1 MNVNDTA
8 PTTAN
13 PDTLFIPYLWPDEPD
28 PTNSLTYAN
37 NYLEDNP
44 GTCLSATNQTQAC
57 KYVNPVKSGKSNY
70 GPVGSSYMCS
80 ALASQTLQRLSSD
93 TSTVTTKI
101 KNLQQGGNTNLHT
114 GFMWGWR
121 TLSPKVPFADGTA
134 YGTKT
139 VQKVIVFM
147 TDGANVWATA
157 KGWGTS
163 NYLALGYYK
172 TAAQGRMPTKD
183 VNGKA
188 LANPPTT
195 QAEARLIVDELTL
208 EACNNARAAGV
219 DIYTIAFSVPADP
232 IDAQGKQLL
241 LSCAGKSGGA
251 GGNTAMYFDASDSTT
266 LQTAFNSIGTSLSK
280 LRLTQ

>member
-1 MNVNDTA
+1 
-8 PTTAN
+8 
-13 PDTLFIPYLWPDEPD
+13 
-28 PTNSLTYAN
+28 
-37 NYLEDNP
+37 
-44 GTCLSATNQTQAC
+44 
-57 KYVNPVKSGKSNY
+57 
-70 GPVGSSYMCS
+70 
-80 ALASQTLQRLSSD
+80 
-93 TSTVTTKI
+93 
-101 KNLQQGGNTNLHT
+101 
-114 GFMWGWR
+114 
-121 TLSPKVPFADGTA
+121 
-134 YGTKT
+134 
-139 VQKVIVFM
+139 
-147 TDGANVWATA
+147 
-157 KGWGTS
+157 
-163 NYLALGYYK
+163 
-172 TAAQGRMPTKD
+172 MPTKD